1 MYSKLYFREISG
13 VKISGRRILVTSLA
27 GSLNVLKRVGRGI
40 FIVERYTFILDKAES
55 DFYYL

>member
-1 MYSKLYFREISG
+1 M
-13 VKISGRRILVTSLA
+13 KISGRRILVTSLA